1 MGYTTYFEGGF
12 SFNKKISNRLKD
24 YINGFAN
31 TRHMLYN
38 TEKIK
43 KDYEFYRIFTYDG
56 NLGENGCLIN
66 DTKRLLDGFK
76 SEYVLDYNNN
86 GVCPSLWAQW
96 IVSDDGTELVWD
108 GGEKFYE
115 YDKWLVFYINNFFK
129 KEDIIL
135 NGVSYY
141 FGEDSQD
148 AGFLIVDNNKVY
160 MYNYLDTLFE
170 EVIAKHNKNEEIVSI
185 LKSDDMTAEKF
196 RKCYNFG
203 YDEE

>member
-1 MGYTTYFEGGF
+1 MGYTTYFDGGF
-12 SFNKKISNRLKD
+12 SFNKKIDDRLRD

-66 DTKRLLDGFK
+66 DAKGLLDGFK
-76 SEYVLDYNNN
+76 TEYVLDYNNS
-86 GVCPSLWAQW
+86 GACPSLWAQW
-96 IVSDDGTELVWD
+96 IVSDDGPELVWD

-160 MYNYLDTLFE
+160 MYNYLGTSLE
-170 EVIAKHNKNEEIVSI
+170 EVIEKHSKNEEIVSI
-185 LKSDDMTAEKF
+185 LKSDNMTFEKF
-196 RKCYNFG
+196 VVR
-203 YDEE
+203 